1 MLAITCLP
9 VDAYPEAPPAQY
21 QAMDDKASRMRD
33 EEELATRRELEAA
46 EDHVAQL
53 RSRLTA
59 KASR

>member
-1 MLAITCLP
+1 
-9 VDAYPEAPPAQY
+9 
-21 QAMDDKASRMRD
+21 MDDKASRMRD